1 VRARGAIVLLQFLFL
16 ALVPAADAPAARVP
30 RIGYLGL
37 GKPGVSLVGDAFRRG
52 LQDLGYVE
60 GRSIVVETRLAD
72 GDEARLR
79 AFARELVTLEVDVIV
94 AAGSPAIQAARAA
107 TRRIPIVMA
116 VSGDPVAAGFVA
128 SYGRPGANVTGL
140 SSISPEL
147 GGKRLELLKQIVPG
161 LARVALLSNPESP
174 ERAAEIR
181 SLELAAKTMRL
192 QLQIVE
198 VRRPV
203 DLETGFAQIR
213 RGQDGAL
220 VALGDAF
227 TFANRARII
236 DLATQARLPA
246 MFPSREFVEAGG
258 LISYG
263 PSLPDLFRR
272 SATYVDRILQ
282 GASPAELPIEQPSK
296 FELVVNR
303 RTELLL
309 GLDIP
314 PSVLARADYVLE

>member
-1 VRARGAIVLLQFLFL
+1 MRARSMIVLLHFLVFAL
-16 ALVPAADAPAARVP
+16 ASAAAAQTPRIP

-37 GKPGVSLVGDAFRRG
+37 GKPGVSLVGDAFRQG
-52 LQDLGYVE
+52 LHDLGYVD

-72 GDEARLR
+72 GDEPRLN
-79 AFARELVTLEVDVIV
+79 AFARELVALNVDVIV
-94 AAGSPAIQAARAA
+94 AAGSPAIGAARAA

-147 GGKRLELLKQIVPG
+147 GGKRLEALKEIIPG
-161 LARVALLSNPESP
+161 LARVAVLSDPESP
-174 ERAAEIR
+174 ERTAEIR
-181 SLELAAKTMRL
+181 SLELAAGAIRL
-192 QLQIVE
+192 QLDLVE
-198 VRRPV
+198 VRRPA
-203 DLETGFAQIR
+203 DLEAAFGQIR
-213 RGQDGAL
+213 RGQAGAL

-227 TFANRARII
+227 TFVHRARII
-236 DLATQARLPA
+236 ELATQARLPA
-246 MFPSREFVEAGG
+246 IFPSREFVEAGG

-272 SATYVDRILQ
+272 AATYVDRILR
-282 GASPAELPIEQPSK
+282 GASPAELPIEQPSR

-309 GLDIP
+309 GLNIP
-314 PSVLARADYVLE
+314 PAFLLRADHVFE

>member
-1 VRARGAIVLLQFLFL
+1 MRACGAIVLFQFLLL
-16 ALVPAADAPAARVP
+16 ALAPVAGAQAARVP
-30 RIGYLGL
+30 RVGYLGL
-37 GKPGVSLVGDAFRRG
+37 GKPGVSLVGDAFRHG
-52 LQDLGYVE
+52 LRELGYVE
-60 GRSIVVETRLAD
+60 GRSIIVETRLAD

-79 AFARELVTLEVDVIV
+79 AFARELVDLKVDVIV

-147 GGKRLELLKQIVPG
+147 IGKRLELLKEIVPG

-174 ERAAEIR
+174 ERTAEIR
-181 SLELAAKTMRL
+181 SLEAAAKALRV
-192 QLQIVE
+192 QLHVVE
-198 VRRPV
+198 VRRPA
-203 DLETGFAQIR
+203 DLEPGFAQIR
-213 RGQDGAL
+213 RAQDDAL
-220 VALGDAF
+220 VGLGDAF

-236 DLATQARLPA
+236 DLATQARIA
-246 MFPSREFVEAGG
+246 AIFPSREFVEAGG

-272 SATYVDRILQ
+272 SATYVDRILR
-282 GASPAELPIEQPSK
+282 GASPAGLPIEQPSK
-296 FELVVNR
+296 FELVINR

-314 PSVLARADYVLE
+314 LALLHRADHVLE

>member
-1 VRARGAIVLLQFLFL
+1 VRARGVIVLLQFLVL
-16 ALVPAADAPAARVP
+16 ALASEAGAQTHRVP

-37 GKPGVSLVGDAFRRG
+37 GKPGASLVGEAFRRG
-52 LQDLGYVE
+52 LHDLGYVE

-79 AFARELVTLEVDVIV
+79 AFARELVTLKVDVIV
-94 AAGSPAIQAARAA
+94 AAGSPAIQAAREA
-107 TRRIPIVMA
+107 TSRIPIVMA

-174 ERAAEIR
+174 ERTAEIR
-181 SLELAAKTMRL
+181 SLELAARTMRL

-198 VRRPV
+198 VRRPA
-203 DLETGFAQIR
+203 DLEAGFAQIR
-213 RGQDGAL
+213 GGQDGAL

-227 TFANRARII
+227 TFVNRARII

-258 LISYG
+258 LIAYG

-272 SATYVDRILQ
+272 SATYVDRILR
-282 GASPAELPIEQPSK
+282 GASPAELPIEQPST

-314 PSVLARADYVLE
+314 TAVLARADHVFE